1 MKQFDLVYFLCRFYG
16 INSPL
21 LNNKKLSH
29 EDIETLLPDIRTCPI
44 RDVSKEEIYNGNL
57 IMVYDKNNIIKYYYN
72 PHLDIDYDYNYE
84 EADEKEDIIN
94 INVDDLNDLSKDELL
109 RYRRKIKYYGLK
121 KMYKILTKIIRE
133 KKRLEPKYYRE
144 ETEKIKIKESYYD

>member
-16 INSPL
+16 INSPI

-29 EDIETLLPDIRTCPI
+29 EDIETLFPDIRTCPI
-44 RDVSKEEIYNGNL
+44 WDVNKEEIYNGNL

-72 PHLDIDYDYNYE
+72 PRLNIDYDYEYIE
-84 EADEKEDIIN
+84 EKDEDIIN
-94 INVDDLNDLSKDELL
+94 IDIDELNDLSKEELL
-109 RYRRKIKYYGLK
+109 RFRRKVKYYGLK
-121 KMYKILTKIIRE
+121 KDYRVLTKLIRE

-144 ETEKIKIKESYYD
+144 EKEKLKKKESYYD